1 MKTTLLAGTVLTML
15 CTALIAQQNNNLGYT
30 DTPMQPNGKW
40 HIHDPA
46 RPQPTVVAP
55 GGAESLMIPAPA
67 DATVLLGG
75 GSDTSAW
82 SMTDGKPATWSMTAG
97 VISSGKGMLRTKAEF
112 ADVQLH
118 VEFATPSTVQG
129 DSQGRGNSGVYLM
142 GAFEIQVLDSWQN
155 PTYADGSA
163 SAMYGQFPPLVNA
176 SCKPGLWQS
185 YDIIFTA
192 PRFKANGDLDKPAVV
207 TVLHNGVLVH
217 NATAFYGPTQHKRI
231 DPYSS
236 KLTRGPI
243 LLQDHG
249 NPVRFRN
256 IWVREI
262 HDDN

>member
-82 SMTDGKPATWSMTAG
+82 SMTDGKPTTWAMTAG

-176 SCKPGLWQS
+176 SRKPGLWQS

-192 PRFKANGDLDKPAVV
+192 PRFKANGDVDKPAVV